1 MKKHSKLYLILVL
14 IVFLSLAAFAPQTA
28 LGEAETERPATI
40 DAALWDVMCAADEDE
55 WIPLYIKLD
64 GIDENELFEKVKQK
78 TGMDPAVFLD
88 EALFEKEVTS
98 KIRKAIEE
106 TAGMESEQMAG
117 NDERLTDASLA
128 SLEAELSGDL
138 KRYIGEPGQIVG
150 EIEEKRP
157 DCIEDFLIDAV
168 IDRFRDEKRMIQQR
182 ENTDVNQNF
191 VKRCVEPRQNIIK
204 DIGSCFS
211 YLFVDAKKA
220 DILYYA
226 QQEEV
231 ALICYDDPDYQF
243 APA

>member
-1 MKKHSKLYLILVL
+1 
-14 IVFLSLAAFAPQTA
+14 
-28 LGEAETERPATI
+28 
-40 DAALWDVMCAADEDE
+40 
-55 WIPLYIKLD
+55 
-64 GIDENELFEKVKQK
+64 
-78 TGMDPAVFLD
+78 
-88 EALFEKEVTS
+88 
-98 KIRKAIEE
+98 
-106 TAGMESEQMAG
+106 MESEQMAG

-128 SLEAELSGDL
+128 SLEAKLSGDL

>member
-1 MKKHSKLYLILVL
+1 
-14 IVFLSLAAFAPQTA
+14 
-28 LGEAETERPATI
+28 
-40 DAALWDVMCAADEDE
+40 MCAADEDE

-128 SLEAELSGDL
+128 SLEAALSGFL
-138 KRYIGEPGQIVG
+138 KRYLGEPGQFAG
-150 EIEEKRP
+150 DIEETRP